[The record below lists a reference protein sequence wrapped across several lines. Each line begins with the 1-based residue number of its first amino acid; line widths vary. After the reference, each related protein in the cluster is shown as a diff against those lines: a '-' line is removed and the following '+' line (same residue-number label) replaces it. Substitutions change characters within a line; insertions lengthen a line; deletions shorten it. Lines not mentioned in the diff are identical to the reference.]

1 MLTLIF
7 GCRLENILK
16 EASKKVPVWVNYI
29 LNEYP

>member
-1 MLTLIF
+1 MLTLIV

-16 EASKKVPVWVNYI
+16 EVSKKVPAWVNYI